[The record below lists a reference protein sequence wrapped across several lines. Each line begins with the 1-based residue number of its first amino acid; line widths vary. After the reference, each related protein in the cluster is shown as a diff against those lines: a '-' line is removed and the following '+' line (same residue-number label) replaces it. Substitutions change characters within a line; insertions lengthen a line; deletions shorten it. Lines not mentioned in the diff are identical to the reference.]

1 MARIAIEP
9 DYFTM
14 PDDPDVAPRL
24 LGSYS
29 PQADER
35 FWPPR
40 RRCPITGGPVTDI
53 ELANEGVL
61 HAWTFVVSRFLRD
74 GTATSGEEG
83 HGLGLVDLDD
93 GVRVQAFLRGDM
105 GDWEIG
111 MRMRLELYPVMTTRS
126 GDELCGVWFR
136 PIATTGAAA

>member
-1 MARIAIEP
+1 MARVPIEKGL
-9 DYFTM
+9 FTM
-14 PDDPDVAPRL
+14 PEDPTVPPRL

-29 PQADER
+29 PEADER
-35 FWPPR
+35 FWPAR
-40 RRCPITGGPVTDI
+40 RRCPITGGPVSEV
-53 ELANEGVL
+53 ELADEGVL
-61 HAWTFVVSRFLRD
+61 HSWTFVVSRFLID
-74 GTATSGEEG
+74 GTAPTGEQG

-111 MRMRLELYPVMTTRS
+111 MRVRLEIHPVVTTKS

-136 PIATTGAAA
+136 PVDAAGAAA